1 MPAAY
6 IRLWTL
12 IFLGLLSPLEV
23 TLAQSTTAIS
33 DCQNSCSG
41 HGLCSNHPL
50 FICSCD
56 EGWGADSDVA
66 EYKAPDCSLQ
76 TCPGGRS
83 WFSIPTSATAAHDL
97 RECSGNGVCQRDLGE
112 CQCFP
117 PWTGAACD
125 RINGFLSVPGM
136 DPA

>member
-41 HGLCSNHPL
+41 HGLCSNHPF

-76 TCPGGRS
+76 TCQVEEAGLVFLLLQQQHTTCEMLWKRCLPKRS
-83 WFSIPTSATAAHDL
+83 WGVPMFSTLDWGCL
-97 RECSGNGVCQRDLGE
+97 
-112 CQCFP
+112 
-117 PWTGAACD
+117 
-125 RINGFLSVPGM
+125 
-136 DPA
+136 